1 PVAGSVVAVVSLV
14 GAGGV
19 ITVVVIGSVGAT
31 VVLPA
36 VVTGSGTG
44 FVLGSGSGTGV
55 VFGSESGGVFA
66 PHPSPC
72 PKPWWR
78 PLPSFLPLRLPVSP
92 DWFWPQLPEPSPL
105 WTQLPPSA
113 W

>member
-1 PVAGSVVAVVSLV
+1 AAVVGPVGAVVVGPVVVTGSVVAVVSLV

-66 PHPSPC
+66 PHPSPF
-72 PKPWWR
+72 PKALSP
-78 PLPSFLPLRLPVSP
+78 PLPSFLPLRVPV
-92 DWFWPQLPEPSPL
+92 
-105 WTQLPPSA
+105 PPGSFC
-113 W
+113 